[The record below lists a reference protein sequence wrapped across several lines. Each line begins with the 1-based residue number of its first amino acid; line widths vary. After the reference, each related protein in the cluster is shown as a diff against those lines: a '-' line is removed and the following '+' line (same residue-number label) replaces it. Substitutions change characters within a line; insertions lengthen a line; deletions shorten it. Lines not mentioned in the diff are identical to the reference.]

1 MLLGVV
7 FGEVPGLKL
16 LGVVFGEVPGLK
28 LLGLVFGE
36 VPGLKLL
43 GLLGLV
49 FGEVPGLKLLG
60 LVFGEVPGLKL
71 LGLVFGEVPGFRLL
85 GLVFGE
91 VPGFRLLGLLGLV
104 FGAVPGLALLG
115 LLGFGEVPGLALLGL
130 LGFAVPAGVVIGAPA
145 ASLVTLLGFRGS
157 LGLPA
162 ALGFGGAGG
171 LPGAGAVF
179 LGAALVPH
187 KLTKS
192 KVVPPGVSMKQ
203 TGTFTRGFEALGNWD
218 VPGMGRLKA
227 ASAISGIKAADK
239 AAIVRNILISVSS
252 NIELCLLQ
260 YCPEITKCLHPK
272 SRSYYV
278 AAGCNISQTQ
288 KVHLEKAESATVVSC
303 DKII

>member
-1 MLLGVV
+1 M
-7 FGEVPGLKL
+7 L

-36 VPGLKLL
+36 VL
-43 GLLGLV
+43 
-49 FGEVPGLKLLG
+49 
-60 LVFGEVPGLKL
+60 GLKL

-115 LLGFGEVPGLALLGL
+115 LLGFG
-130 LGFAVPAGVVIGAPA
+130 VPAGVVIGAPA
-145 ASLVTLLGFRGS
+145 ASLVTL

-203 TGTFTRGFEALGNWD
+203 TGTSIRGFEALGNWD

>member
-1 MLLGVV
+1 MPLPVPLFGDTLLLGVV

-16 LGVVFGEVPGLK
+16 LGV
-28 LLGLVFGE
+28 
-36 VPGLKLL
+36 
-43 GLLGLV
+43 
-49 FGEVPGLKLLG
+49 
-60 LVFGEVPGLKL
+60 VFGEVPGLKL

-115 LLGFGEVPGLALLGL
+115 LLGFG
-130 LGFAVPAGVVIGAPA
+130 VPAGVVIGAPA
-145 ASLVTLLGFRGS
+145 ASLVTLLGLFPGAF
-157 LGLPA
+157 GLFA
-162 ALGFGGAGG
+162 GAGG
-171 LPGAGAVF
+171 LPGAEAVF

>member
-1 MLLGVV
+1 MPLPVPLFGDTLLLGVV

-28 LLGLVFGE
+28 LLGVVFGE

-43 GLLGLV
+43 G
-49 FGEVPGLKLLG
+49 LLG

>member
-16 LGVVFGEVPGLK
+16 LGV
-28 LLGLVFGE
+28 VFGE

-115 LLGFGEVPGLALLGL
+115 LLGFGEVPGLRLLGL
-130 LGFAVPAGVVIGAPA
+130 LGFGVPAGVVIGAPA
-145 ASLVTLLGFRGS
+145 ASLVTL

>member
-16 LGVVFGEVPGLK
+16 LGV
-28 LLGLVFGE
+28 VFGE

-60 LVFGEVPGLKL
+60 LVFGEVPGLK
-71 LGLVFGEVPGFRLL
+71 LL

-203 TGTFTRGFEALGNWD
+203 TGTSIRGFEALGNWD